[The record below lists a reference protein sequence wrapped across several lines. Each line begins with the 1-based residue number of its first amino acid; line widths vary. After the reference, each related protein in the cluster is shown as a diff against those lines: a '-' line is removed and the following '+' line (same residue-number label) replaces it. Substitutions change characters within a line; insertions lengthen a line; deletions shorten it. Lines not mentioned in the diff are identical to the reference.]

1 MLRFRDAPRAVAASA
16 LALGAAV
23 LLPVLAPYTATPDGE
38 ITVAAVQGNVP
49 GPGTDILYDHRQ
61 VTRNHVDTTI
71 RLAADA
77 EAGEVPAPDLVLWP
91 ENATALD
98 PFRDASL
105 NQQIR
110 EAVAAVNVPI
120 LVGAIVDDPRPGKIL
135 NQGIVWNPVT
145 GAADRYT
152 KRHPVPYGEYIP
164 WRDSNPLTSR
174 FDELARVAR
183 DMQAGTRVDPLM
195 ISGVP
200 VADAICFDVAYDEG
214 IYAQLRAGARL
225 LVVQTSNATFSR
237 TSQLDQQ
244 FDITRVRAIET
255 GRHVA
260 VASTNGITGIIAP
273 DGTPTSVLDRWTQG
287 YVVEQVPLTSD
298 VPPGIRLG
306 PAARPGLPGRR
317 HLRPRRGAAPVS
329 SDERPRARRTG
340 HGGQR
345 RRPTPDRRGPPVTDP
360 DRTLGRVV
368 MVMPTYNEAA
378 NLEWIVGRL
387 REVQPEVDVLVVDD
401 GSPDGTGAIA
411 DRLAAAD
418 AQVKVVHRAEKQG
431 LGAAYR
437 HGFRVALDE
446 GYDVIGEMDADGSH
460 QPEELHTAADR
471 AARRR
476 PGDRVALGP
485 RRLGGQLA
493 APARGSLAWWQP
505 LRAAPARHPRARRH
519 GRLSALPPDHPGED
533 RPAERALH
541 RLRLPDRHGLPHP
554 AGRPPGHRGAD
565 RVRRAGARRLQDVRG
580 GGPRVPP
587 ADHGVGAARAAS
599 PRCGGWAGG
608 CGADERG
615 SRSPLRAGRGGGDA
629 SAAGC
634 SSSRSS
640 SSPWSRSTS

>member
-1 MLRFRDAPRAVAASA
+1 M
-16 LALGAAV
+16 

-38 ITVAAVQGNVP
+38 MTVAAVQGNVP

-91 ENATALD
+91 ENSTALD

-273 DGTPTSVLDRWTQG
+273 DGTPDVGPGALD
-287 YVVEQVPLTSD
+287 
-298 VPPGIRLG
+298 PGVRRRAGAADLRRTARGSGSG
-306 PAARPGLPGRR
+306 PCSAWPAWSSAFAPS
-317 HLRPRRGAAPVS
+317 PRAAPVS
-329 SDERPRARRTG
+329 SDRAPARPQ
-340 HGGQR
+340 H
-345 RRPTPDRRGPPVTDP
+345 
-360 DRTLGRVV
+360 RV
-368 MVMPTYNEAA
+368 MA
-378 NLEWIVGRL
+378 
-387 REVQPEVDVLVVDD
+387 
-401 GSPDGTGAIA
+401 S
-411 DRLAAAD
+411 
-418 AQVKVVHRAEKQG
+418 
-431 LGAAYR
+431 
-437 HGFRVALDE
+437 
-446 GYDVIGEMDADGSH
+446 S
-460 QPEELHTAADR
+460 AADR
-471 AARRR
+471 S
-476 PGDRVALGP
+476 PTDE
-485 RRLGGQLA
+485 
-493 APARGSLAWWQP
+493 
-505 LRAAPARHPRARRH
+505 
-519 GRLSALPPDHPGED
+519 DHP
-533 RPAERALH
+533 
-541 RLRLPDRHGLPHP
+541 
-554 AGRPPGHRGAD
+554 
-565 RVRRAGARRLQDVRG
+565 
-580 GGPRVPP
+580 
-587 ADHGVGAARAAS
+587 
-599 PRCGGWAGG
+599 
-608 CGADERG
+608 
-615 SRSPLRAGRGGGDA
+615 
-629 SAAGC
+629 
-634 SSSRSS
+634 
-640 SSPWSRSTS
+640 

>member
-1 MLRFRDAPRAVAASA
+1 MTTAPLRAVLAVGSGLALAASFEPYDLPLLLPAGIAGFALALHGVRPRRGAWLGLLTGAAFMYVHLFWMRSVGYDAWVLLGTLETVFFAPLGAAVAAVSRLKGWPVWTAALWVSVEVWRSSYPFGGMPWGRLAFATADTPFASALPYVGAIGVSLLVALIGTTLAWAVLRFRDSPRAVAAAA
-16 LALGAAV
+16 LGLGAAV
-23 LLPVLAPYTATPDGE
+23 LLPVLAPYTTTPDGQ
-38 ITVAAVQGNVP
+38 ITVAAVQGDVP

-98 PFRDASL
+98 PFRDAPL
-105 NQQIR
+105 NSQIR

-260 VASTNGITGIIAP
+260 VASTNGLTGIISP

-298 VPPGIRLG
+298 VPPAMRIG
-306 PAARPGLPGRR
+306 PALGLVCFIVGVCA
-317 HLRPRRGAAPVS
+317 LAATLLPY
-329 SDERPRARRTG
+329 RRTS
-340 HGGQR
+340 
-345 RRPTPDRRGPPVTDP
+345 
-360 DRTLGRVV
+360 
-368 MVMPTYNEAA
+368 A
-378 NLEWIVGRL
+378 
-387 REVQPEVDVLVVDD
+387 
-401 GSPDGTGAIA
+401 
-411 DRLAAAD
+411 
-418 AQVKVVHRAEKQG
+418 RA
-431 LGAAYR
+431 
-437 HGFRVALDE
+437 
-446 GYDVIGEMDADGSH
+446 
-460 QPEELHTAADR
+460 
-471 AARRR
+471 
-476 PGDRVALGP
+476 
-485 RRLGGQLA
+485 
-493 APARGSLAWWQP
+493 
-505 LRAAPARHPRARRH
+505 
-519 GRLSALPPDHPGED
+519 
-533 RPAERALH
+533 PAERVMASSTA
-541 RLRLPDRHGLPHP
+541 D
-554 AGRPPGHRGAD
+554 RPPTD
-565 RVRRAGARRLQDVRG
+565 E
-580 GGPRVPP
+580 
-587 ADHGVGAARAAS
+587 DHS
-599 PRCGGWAGG
+599 
-608 CGADERG
+608 
-615 SRSPLRAGRGGGDA
+615 
-629 SAAGC
+629 
-634 SSSRSS
+634 
-640 SSPWSRSTS
+640 